1 MKRIIAMML
10 ALMMVF
16 ALCACGNDNS
26 NDDTKANDDV
36 KTLVV
41 GIDPEYPPYAYMG
54 DDGEYTGFDVETAKA
69 VCDLLGWK
77 MEIFALNWDQKLVQ
91 LDSKECDCIWAGM
104 TILDSMKEAGY
115 VISEPY
121 YDNTQVLLVKS
132 DSGYTSSKD
141 LAGKTVAVQS
151 DSSALS
157 ILTDESNAEMLALA
171 KTFAKL
177 KEYGDYNAAFLALES
192 GAVDAIAMDIGV
204 AKYQIKSR
212 GDGYKQLDT
221 ILASEQYGIGFAL
234 GNTELRD
241 AVSKTLAEIM
251 ADGTYAKLAE
261 KFGVD
266 GAINWN

>member
-1 MKRIIAMML
+1 MKKTFIKIAAL
-10 ALMMVF
+10 AVAVTMICV
-16 ALCACGNDNS
+16 ALCACGGKKDF
-26 NDDTKANDDV
+26 T
-36 KTLVV
+36 V
-41 GIDPEYPPYAYMG
+41 GFDADFPPYGYI
-54 DDGEYTGFDVETAKA
+54 DTNGEYTGFDIELAREVAKRNGWEIKLKA
-69 VCDLLGWK
+69 IDWNAKDSLLSSGA
-77 MEIFALNWDQKLVQ
+77 I
-91 LDSKECDCIWAGM
+91 DCIWNGFTMDGREDKYTWTKA
-104 TILDSMKEAGY
+104 Y
-115 VISEPY
+115 V
-121 YDNTQVLLVKS
+121 DNSQVVVVKS
-132 DSGYTSSKD
+132 DSGISALSD

-234 GNTELRD
+234 GNAELCENGIY
-241 AVSKTLAEIM
+241 TLNPM
-251 ADGTYAKLAE
+251 
-261 KFGVD
+261 F
-266 GAINWN
+266 

>member
-1 MKRIIAMML
+1 MKKTFIKIAAL
-10 ALMMVF
+10 AVAVTMICV
-16 ALCACGNDNS
+16 ALCACGGKKNF
-26 NDDTKANDDV
+26 T
-36 KTLVV
+36 V
-41 GIDPEYPPYAYMG
+41 GFDADFPPYGYI
-54 DDGEYTGFDVETAKA
+54 DTNGEYTGFDIELAREVAKRNGWEIKLKA
-69 VCDLLGWK
+69 IDWNAKDSLLSSGA
-77 MEIFALNWDQKLVQ
+77 I
-91 LDSKECDCIWAGM
+91 DCIWNGFTMNGREDKYTWTKA
-104 TILDSMKEAGY
+104 Y
-115 VISEPY
+115 V
-121 YDNTQVLLVKS
+121 DNSQVVVVKS
-132 DSGYTSSKD
+132 DSGISALSD

-157 ILTDESNAEMLALA
+157 LLTDESNAEMLALA

>member
-1 MKRIIAMML
+1 M
-10 ALMMVF
+10 
-16 ALCACGNDNS
+16 
-26 NDDTKANDDV
+26 
-36 KTLVV
+36 
-41 GIDPEYPPYAYMG
+41 
-54 DDGEYTGFDVETAKA
+54 
-69 VCDLLGWK
+69 
-77 MEIFALNWDQKLVQ
+77 
-91 LDSKECDCIWAGM
+91 
-104 TILDSMKEAGY
+104 
-115 VISEPY
+115 
-121 YDNTQVLLVKS
+121 KS
-132 DSGYTSSKD
+132 DSGISALSD